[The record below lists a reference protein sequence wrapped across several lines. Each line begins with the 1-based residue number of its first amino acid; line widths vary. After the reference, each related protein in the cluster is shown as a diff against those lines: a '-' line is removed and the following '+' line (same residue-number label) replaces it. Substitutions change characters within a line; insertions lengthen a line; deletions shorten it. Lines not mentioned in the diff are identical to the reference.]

1 MDLSRMML
9 HVQQVEDNR
18 NGRGVHDA
26 RKPKSFDQAGPTNG
40 GKTNNFGVREQP
52 RFIKGQQSYGN
63 SNFQRS
69 VAPRRGRP
77 DPKKRNRGDGQCPRK
92 ECAMFGRA
100 HRIVQAGDNA
110 QPRTNSQG
118 TTATEP
124 PKRNRFYA
132 LNGRNKQGKS
142 ADMVTGFTLSFL
154 TSLLALTFEILPEVM
169 HDPTLDSTSLGEN
182 VRIDW
187 VYKDCLIFVCESVPL
202 VSEFQDVFP
211 DDLPIVPTLEELT
224 FVST

>member
-1 MDLSRMML
+1 MPILD
-9 HVQQVEDNR
+9 VVK
-18 NGRGVHDA
+18 VHTW
-26 RKPKSFDQAGPTNG
+26 SG
-40 GKTNNFGVREQP
+40 
-52 RFIKGQQSYGN
+52 
-63 SNFQRS
+63 
-69 VAPRRGRP
+69 
-77 DPKKRNRGDGQCPRK
+77 
-92 ECAMFGRA
+92 
-100 HRIVQAGDNA
+100 IVQAGDNA

-142 ADMVTGFTLSFL
+142 ADMVTGMLQVISTFDFSLLDPGFTLSFL

-187 VYKDCLIFVCESVPL
+187 VYKDCLIFVCGKTICAELIELPMHD
-202 VSEFQDVFP
+202 FDVILGMDSLYSFYACM
-211 DDLPIVPTLEELT
+211 DCRIRVVRFHIPIEK
-224 FVST
+224 

>member
-1 MDLSRMML
+1 MML

-100 HRIVQAGDNA
+100 HSGECTHSTNA
-110 QPRTNSQG
+110 YFG
-118 TTATEP
+118 CC
-124 PKRNRFYA
+124 
-132 LNGRNKQGKS
+132 KS
-142 ADMVTGFTLSFL
+142 AHMV
-154 TSLLALTFEILPEVM
+154 
-169 HDPTLDSTSLGEN
+169 
-182 VRIDW
+182 R
-187 VYKDCLIFVCESVPL
+187 DCSGWR
-202 VSEFQDVFP
+202 
-211 DDLPIVPTLEELT
+211 
-224 FVST
+224 